1 MKDQELYFRQDTL
14 YITGDRYEFK
24 KVKKRPLG
32 IKLRRFFSVKI
43 VVVVLFLVLSP
54 SFIEHRFSIYP
65 LLVFVCPVVI
75 IFSTSCHEIYK
86 DMVLWKEDIIS
97 MKVKDRRLIIL
108 YRNESGDPSRYAKEL
123 ELQSGRYSL
132 EELGE
137 ALGYALRQMFFLSL
151 TVVGLACPNQR
162 SRSWE

>member
-1 MKDQELYFRQDTL
+1 MNLKKNIIMKDQELYFRYDTL

-65 LLVFVCPVVI
+65 LWVFVCPVVI
-75 IFSTSCHEIYK
+75 IFITSCHEIYK

-123 ELQSGRYSL
+123 ELQSGRYPL

-137 ALGYALRQMFFLSL
+137 ALGYALR
-151 TVVGLACPNQR
+151 
-162 SRSWE
+162 

>member
-1 MKDQELYFRQDTL
+1 MNLKKNIIMKDQELYFRYDTL

-32 IKLRRFFSVKI
+32 IKLTRFFSVKI

-65 LLVFVCPVVI
+65 LWVFVCPVVI

-137 ALGYALRQMFFLSL
+137 ALGYALR
-151 TVVGLACPNQR
+151 
-162 SRSWE
+162 

>member
-1 MKDQELYFRQDTL
+1 MENEKQELYFRYDTL

-32 IKLRRFFSVKI
+32 IKLRNFLSVKM
-43 VVVVLFLVLSP
+43 VAASLFLGLLVLSP

-65 LLVFVCPVVI
+65 LFVFVCPAVI

-97 MKVKDRRLIIL
+97 MRVKGSRLIIL

-123 ELQSGRYSL
+123 ELQPGRYSL

-137 ALGYALRQMFFLSL
+137 ALGYALR
-151 TVVGLACPNQR
+151 
-162 SRSWE
+162 

>member
-1 MKDQELYFRQDTL
+1 MNLKKNIIMKDQELYFRYDTL

-54 SFIEHRFSIYP
+54 SF
-65 LLVFVCPVVI
+65 I

-137 ALGYALRQMFFLSL
+137 ALGYALR
-151 TVVGLACPNQR
+151 
-162 SRSWE
+162 

>member
-1 MKDQELYFRQDTL
+1 MKDQELYFRYDTL

-123 ELQSGRYSL
+123 EL
-132 EELGE
+132 
-137 ALGYALRQMFFLSL
+137 
-151 TVVGLACPNQR
+151 
-162 SRSWE
+162 

>member
-1 MKDQELYFRQDTL
+1 MKDQELYFRYDTL

-75 IFSTSCHEIYK
+75 LKSAT
-86 DMVLWKEDIIS
+86 IIQYTIKGRF
-97 MKVKDRRLIIL
+97 M
-108 YRNESGDPSRYAKEL
+108 SR
-123 ELQSGRYSL
+123 
-132 EELGE
+132 
-137 ALGYALRQMFFLSL
+137 
-151 TVVGLACPNQR
+151 
-162 SRSWE
+162 